1 MISRD
6 LPSNYRLI
14 VKEHLLAVGRRPTD
28 FYDQIKSLKNVLF
41 ANPLDIAI
49 SNSDRTAD
57 YVKRDE
63 YRHPK
68 ETLTFFGIKP
78 SMSVIELWPSRGWY
92 SEILESFLATKG
104 SFLAADFDPNYAS
117 WTPKAIKRN
126 ADNRAKSKILSNM
139 KMITLYID
147 DWPLEKNDSVDM
159 VLTFRNLHNWLKA
172 GLLMDVFYKAYNV
185 LKPGGIFGVVEH
197 RAFPNT
203 SIEDMNKSGYVT
215 EKLAIEYAE
224 EVGFVLVAK
233 SQINS
238 NSKDTKIYPKGV
250 WTLPPT
256 LRLGEED
263 KEKYIA
269 IGESDRMTLKF
280 MKPK

>member
-1 MISRD
+1 MKN
-6 LPSNYRLI
+6 LFLLI
-14 VKEHLLAVGRRPTD
+14 LFMVLVTVKIT
-28 FYDQIKSLKNVLF
+28 F
-41 ANPLDIAI
+41 ANSLDEAI
-49 SNSDRTAD
+49 NNLDRTPAFSE
-57 YVKRDE
+57 RDI

-68 ETLTFFGIKP
+68 ETLAFFGIKDD
-78 SMSVIELWPSRGWY
+78 MSVIELWPSRGWY
-92 SEILESFLATKG
+92 SEILEPFLSSKG
-104 SFLAADFDPNYAS
+104 TFMAADFDPNYAS
-117 WTPKAIKRN
+117 WTPGVIKRN
-126 ADNRAKSKILSNM
+126 AEARAKSKILSNM

-147 DWPLEKNDSVDM
+147 DRPLERKESVDM

-172 GLLMDVFYKAYNV
+172 GLLMDVFKKSYDV

-197 RAFPNT
+197 RAFSDT

-224 EVGFVLVAK
+224 RAGFVFVN
-233 SQINS
+233 SSEINS
-238 NSKDTKIYPKGV
+238 NSKDTKIHPRGV

-263 KEKYIA
+263 RDKYIQ

-280 MKPK
+280 IKAK

>member
-1 MISRD
+1 M
-6 LPSNYRLI
+6 
-14 VKEHLLAVGRRPTD
+14 
-28 FYDQIKSLKNVLF
+28 KSLFIALSFIILMFTNVIF
-41 ANPLDIAI
+41 ANPLDTAI

-57 YVKRDE
+57 YIKRDQ

-92 SEILESFLATKG
+92 SEILEPFLTTEG
-104 SFLAADFDPNYAS
+104 TFLAADFDPNYAA
-117 WTPKAIKRN
+117 WTPKVIKRN
-126 ADNRAKSKILSNM
+126 IANRAKSKILSEM
-139 KMITLYID
+139 KMITLFID
-147 DWPLEKNDSVDM
+147 EKPLYDRESVDM

-172 GLLMDVFYKAYNV
+172 ELLMDVFNKSYAV

-197 RAFPNT
+197 RALPNT
-203 SIEDMNKSGYVT
+203 SVDNMKKSGYVS

-224 EVGFVLVAK
+224 KAGFIFIAK
-233 SQINS
+233 SEINA
-238 NSKDTKIYPKGV
+238 NPKDGTIHPKGV
-250 WTLPPT
+250 WTLPPS

-263 KEKYIA
+263 KDKYIA